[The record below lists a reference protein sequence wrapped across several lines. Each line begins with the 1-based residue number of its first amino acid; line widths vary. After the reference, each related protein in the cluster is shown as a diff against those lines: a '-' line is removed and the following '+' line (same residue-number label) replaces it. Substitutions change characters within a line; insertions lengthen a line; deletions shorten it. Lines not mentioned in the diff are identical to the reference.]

1 MLSCAEFLEEFGD
14 YLDEVT
20 SPEVR
25 ARLEEHL
32 HECKTCR
39 VIVDSTRK
47 TIRIVTDSD
56 SFTLSADKIEPIV
69 KDVMARIRERKIE
82 KRSQR

>member
-1 MLSCAEFLEEFGD
+1 MLSCAEFLAEFGD
-14 YLDEVT
+14 YLEKKAE
-20 SPEVR
+20 PGLR

-32 HECKTCR
+32 HECKTCC

-56 SFTLSADKIEPIV
+56 CFDLPETLGQSIV
-69 KDVMARIRERKIE
+69 SEVMGRVRQK
-82 KRSQR
+82 S

>member
-56 SFTLSADKIEPIV
+56 SFTLSADKVEPIV

-82 KRSQR
+82 KRSQS